1 MKEFENITLSIDNGL
16 GLLTFNRPEV
26 LNAVNAD
33 VLTELKEA
41 LDIIKADTSVNVL
54 VLTGAGKAFV
64 AGADIKYMS
73 TISTLEARAFTRYG
87 QGIINGLVDLDI
99 PTIAAVN
106 GFAFGA
112 GAEIT
117 MACDIR
123 IASEKAK
130 FGMPEVSLGIIP
142 GYGGTQRLPKLVGD
156 SIAKHMVFTGDP
168 INAEEAYRIGLV
180 SKVLPLD
187 GFLDEVLIYARKIL
201 ANATIAVRQAKLAIN
216 KGWGTDVIT
225 GVAFEAEASAV
236 AFSTEDRFEGMK
248 AFLEKRSPEFKGK

>member
-1 MKEFENITLSIDNGL
+1 MKEFENITFSIDNGL
-16 GLLTFNRPEV
+16 ALLTFNRPEV

-41 LDIIKADTSVNVL
+41 IDIVKADASVNIL

-87 QGIINGLVDLDI
+87 QGIINSLVDLDI
-99 PTIAAVN
+99 PTIAAIN

-156 SIAKHMVFTGDP
+156 SVAKHMIFTGDP

-180 SKVLPLD
+180 SKVLPLE

-201 ANATIAVRQAKLAIN
+201 ANATIAVRQAKLAVN

>member
-1 MKEFENITLSIDNGL
+1 
-16 GLLTFNRPEV
+16 
-26 LNAVNAD
+26 LNAINHD
-33 VLTELKEA
+33 VVSDLKEA
-41 LDIIKADTSVNVL
+41 ISIIKADTSINIL

-64 AGADIKYMS
+64 AGADIEYMS
-73 TISTLEARAFTRYG
+73 TITTLEARAFTRYG
-87 QGIINGLVDLDI
+87 QGVINELADLDI

-130 FGMPEVSLGIIP
+130 FAMPEVSLGIIP
-142 GYGGTQRLPKLVGD
+142 GFGGTQRLPKLVGD

-168 INAEEAYRIGLV
+168 INSAEAYRIGLV
-180 SKVLPLD
+180 SKVLPLE
-187 GFLDEVLIYARKIL
+187 GFLDEVIIYARKIL
-201 ANATIAVRQAKLAIN
+201 ANATIAVRQAKIAIN

-236 AFSTEDRFEGMK
+236 AFSTDDRFEGMK
-248 AFLEKRSPEFKGK
+248 AFLEKRTPEFKGK